1 MTGMEIDRKLNILTL
16 NYEYPPVG
24 GGGGYICKN
33 VMDELAENGHKISVI
48 TSHYDRLPKHES
60 THPPL

>member
-1 MTGMEIDRKLNILTL
+1 MEIDRKLNILTL

-33 VMDELAENGHKISVI
+33 VMDELAEKVKGMIPNEKELL
-48 TSHYDRLPKHES
+48 TMF
-60 THPPL
+60 